1 MTENITFASALEGG
15 NNLIL
20 AAQARVSLSLFRPK
34 AVIQEK
40 EKATYRPCKLG
51 VMPKN
56 AHIPTDIRREASTV
70 MTAANAS
77 PHFDFTISNFTE
89 NSLKTKYNQILIN
102 RSINRW
108 PSFFYNTVKWEF
120 KNVRTEK

>member
-1 MTENITFASALEGG
+1 MTENITFATALEGG
-15 NNLIL
+15 NNHIL
-20 AAQARVSLSLFRPK
+20 AAQTQVSLSLFRPK
-34 AVIQEK
+34 AVIHEK
-40 EKATYRPCKLG
+40 RKAIYRPCKLG

-89 NSLKTKYNQILIN
+89 
-102 RSINRW
+102 
-108 PSFFYNTVKWEF
+108 TV
-120 KNVRTEK
+120 